1 MIPVPRLR
9 LLILLSLV
17 FSSARCAFAADP
29 KPPVPQRLLDRTPF
43 DQVILNQANGGKI
56 LEVLPLN
63 LPQDKPNAIPANGN
77 LKVRLLDRPTEE
89 YEIASANIAQIKPFG
104 QVLLDEAQRLTAAGK
119 FDEAYDYYAKLGAE
133 FPSLP
138 NLNDAI
144 CNYLRLN
151 ALALYRDKQNDRAF
165 ALLLSLYQRNAAD
178 PGLPNAV
185 ETVAGE
191 IIQQYLHD
199 GDYTSARRVVELWE
213 NQFQNIAPQ
222 AVAAWKTRFQAAA
235 NREIEQANAL
245 VARRDYIPA
254 RKAVGRALAI
264 WPDLPAATAA
274 LARISHDFPAVTVGV
289 FETSPRVPTRRIDDW
304 ASLRT
309 RVLTQPLL
317 AEESDFGAEGG
328 TYRSPFGEWNL
339 DESGRELTLKA
350 EPTSTTS
357 TLAANFDAISRY
369 LITLSTLGSPS
380 FNANVASLL
389 EGISS
394 DADHSLVLHLK
405 RVHVRPE
412 SLFQLPAPNATGSAR
427 FTIADFTPNQV
438 IFSATKVAGANP
450 PGPQAV
456 VEQTFPSDDAAVAA
470 LRNGDVDV
478 LDRVPPWQV
487 ERLRAINEIRVATY
501 KLPTVHVLIPNL
513 EHPLLAKREF
523 RRALCYGIDRK
534 WIVDRVLLGGSSL
547 PGFQVVSGPFPAG
560 VTLSDPIRYGY
571 NSQVQPRPF
580 EPRLASILA
589 TVAWASVQNPPDKNN
604 KDKTSDQNEPKKAAE
619 PPDTKLPE
627 LVITLPTDPLARV
640 ACQSIQAQ
648 LAREGI
654 TVKLHELTA
663 DELTSNKVDYDLRY
677 AELAVWEP
685 VADARQI
692 FALSGLSPKTANP
705 YVETALRNLDAAGN
719 WKDVRARL
727 AELHEIA
734 DHELPVIPLWQ
745 TVNYFAY
752 RASLQGVVE
761 SPMTLYQN
769 LEQWNLSA
777 PTNVARNPV
786 PASPQ

>member
-1 MIPVPRLR
+1 
-9 LLILLSLV
+9 
-17 FSSARCAFAADP
+17 
-29 KPPVPQRLLDRTPF
+29 LLDRTPF
-43 DQVILNQANGGKI
+43 DQVILNQANGGKV

-63 LPQDKPNAIPANGN
+63 LPRDKPNAAPASGN
-77 LKVRLLDRPTEE
+77 LKVRLLERPTEE
-89 YEIASANIAQIKPFG
+89 YEIASTNIAQIKPFG

-133 FPSLP
+133 FSSLP

-151 ALALYRDKQNDRAF
+151 ALALYRDKQYDRAF
-165 ALLLSLYQRNAAD
+165 ALLLSLYRRNAAD

-213 NQFQNIAPQ
+213 NQFPNIAPQ

-235 NREIEQANAL
+235 NRQVEEANSLIAQ
-245 VARRDYIPA
+245 RDYIAA

-264 WPDLPAATAA
+264 WPSLPAATQAH
-274 LARISHDFPAVTVGV
+274 ARIAHDFPAVTVGV
-289 FETSPRVPTRRIDDW
+289 FETSPRAPARRIDDW

-317 AEESDFGAEGG
+317 AEETDFGAEGG
-328 TYRSPFGEWNL
+328 IYRSPYGEWDL

-350 EPTSTTS
+350 NGTPAGSG
-357 TLAANFDAISRY
+357 LASHFDAISRY
-369 LITLSTLGSPS
+369 LVGLSTFGSPS

-394 DADHSLVLHLK
+394 GADNSLVLHLK

-412 SLFQLPAPNATGSAR
+412 SLFQLPAPSTAGGGR
-427 FTIADFTPNQV
+427 FTIADYAPNQV
-438 IFSATKVAGANP
+438 IFSAADTAGTNSPALR
-450 PGPQAV
+450 AV
-456 VEQTFPSDDAAVAA
+456 VEQTFSSDDAAVAA
-470 LRNGDVDV
+470 LRNGDIDV

-487 ERLRAINEIRVATY
+487 ERLRAINDIRVVTY

-513 EHPLLAKREF
+513 ERPLLAKREF

-534 WIVDRVLLGGSSL
+534 WIVDRVLLGGNAL
-547 PGFQVVSGPFPAG
+547 PGFQVISGPFPAG
-560 VTLSDPIRYGY
+560 VALSDPIRYGY
-571 NSQVQPRPF
+571 NSQIQPRPF

-589 TVAWASVQNPPDKNN
+589 TVAWASVQNPPAKNSDK
-604 KDKTSDQNEPKKAAE
+604 KEPDPSEAKQPEK
-619 PPDTKLPE
+619 PVDTNLPE
-627 LVITLPTDPLARV
+627 LTLALPSDPLARV

-654 TVKLHELTA
+654 TAKLRELTA
-663 DELTSNKVDYDLRY
+663 DEIVSNKVNYDLRY

-685 VADARQI
+685 VADARQV
-692 FALSGLSPKTANP
+692 FALSGSSPKTADP
-705 YVETALRNLDAAGN
+705 YIEAALRNLDAAGN
-719 WKDVRARL
+719 WQDVRARL

-752 RASLQGVVE
+752 RVSLQGVGD

-769 LEQWNLSA
+769 LEQWNLTA
-777 PTNVARNPV
+777 PNNVAHDSL
-786 PASPQ
+786 PASSQ